1 MRVRLPPRARCDLGL
16 RKDRPN
22 TEDETGLP
30 WAFLD
35 TAADPSRI
43 AVGRYVIAGAAGAAD
58 AVAVAQ
64 VVDVTEDGIV
74 HVRPVRGS
82 VDANRHLLDT
92 APSQP

>member
-1 MRVRLPPRARCDLGL
+1 MSDVAVDIRVDF
-16 RKDRPN
+16 N

-35 TAADPSRI
+35 TAVDPSRI
-43 AVGRYVIAGAAGAAD
+43 AVGRYVIAGAGE

-82 VDANRHLLDT
+82 IESNRHLLDV